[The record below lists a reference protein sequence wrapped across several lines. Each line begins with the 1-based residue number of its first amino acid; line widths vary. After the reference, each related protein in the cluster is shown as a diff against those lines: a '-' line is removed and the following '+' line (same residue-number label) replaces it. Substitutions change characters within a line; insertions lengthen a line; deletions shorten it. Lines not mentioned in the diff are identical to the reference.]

1 MQDALLDEVLLTF
14 WWQVCMSINLPP
26 AVNSTLRTFLQAKR
40 ANTIVLGVSCVGIAC
55 VVLSALAIVAERV

>member
-14 WWQVCMSINLPP
+14 WWPVCLGINLPP
-26 AVNSTLRTFLQAKR
+26 ALNSTLRTFSQAKR

-55 VVLSALAIVAERV
+55 VVLSALAIIAERV

>member
-14 WWQVCMSINLPP
+14 WWPVCLGINLPP
-26 AVNSTLRTFLQAKR
+26 ALNRTLRTFYQAKR

-55 VVLSALAIVAERV
+55 FVLSALAIVAERV

>member
-1 MQDALLDEVLLTF
+1 LVAGVPG
-14 WWQVCMSINLPP
+14 INLPP
-26 AVNSTLRTFLQAKR
+26 AVNSTLRTFPQAKR